1 MLLLLLHRQQILMQL
16 ITQYL
21 KQDICFVLFT
31 SVLRRRRRF
40 FLVRQPFFSF
50 LDLNKK
56 NEINENVIEKYHRMV
71 KHFS

>member
-1 MLLLLLHRQQILMQL
+1 MLFLLLHRQQILMQLL

-40 FLVRQPFFSF
+40 FLVRQPFFKYF
-50 LDLNKK
+50 GELNKK
-56 NEINENVIEKYHRMV
+56 EN
-71 KHFS
+71 

>member
-1 MLLLLLHRQQILMQL
+1 MLFLLLHRQQILMQL

-40 FLVRQPFFSF
+40 FLVRQPFFKYF
-50 LDLNKK
+50 GELDKRK
-56 NEINENVIEKYHRMV
+56 IDENTPRSIILR
-71 KHFS
+71 